1 MKAIGKLVLGA
12 LMLAGS
18 TAAIATAA
26 DAAPHGG
33 YGYGPGWGRPGAHV
47 GIGVGP
53 GWTGGR
59 WVHGWHGPSYGWWWA
74 VGNSWYGYP
83 RPVYPYP
90 SYLPPPV
97 VSADGYD
104 GYGPGNAQNYAQG
117 YTQGNVQGYNRG
129 PDGNPQ
135 RPEYWYFCANPE
147 GYYPYVHDCDDW
159 QQEPSQGG
167 APPGDYPEYQSDDF
181 RREQ

>member
-18 TAAIATAA
+18 TAAIVSTAE
-26 DAAPHGG
+26 AAPYGG
-33 YGYGPGWGRPGAHV
+33 YGYGPGWGRPGAHLSF
-47 GIGVGP
+47 GVGP

-59 WVHGWHGPSYGWWWA
+59 WVHGWHGPRHGWWWT
-74 VGNSWYGYP
+74 VGNSWYAYP
-83 RPVYPYP
+83 RPAYPYP

-104 GYGPGNAQNYAQG
+104 SYRPAPQG
-117 YTQGNVQGYNRG
+117 YTRG

-159 QQEPSQGG
+159 QQEPAQGG